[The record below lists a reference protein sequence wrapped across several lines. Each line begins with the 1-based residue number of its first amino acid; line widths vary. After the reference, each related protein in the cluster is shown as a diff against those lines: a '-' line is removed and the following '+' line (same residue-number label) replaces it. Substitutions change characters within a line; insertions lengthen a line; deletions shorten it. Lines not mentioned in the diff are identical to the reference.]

1 MAEPARWALLLLLGV
16 VLLAPVTLAE
26 YHRPPPPKAASPP
39 PPVYSPPPPPR
50 SSPPPPVPTSP
61 PPSPLPSPPPPVPSS
76 PPPPVSSPPPPVPS
90 SPPPPVVPSPPP
102 PVLSS
107 PPPPVVAS
115 PPPPVVPSPPPPG
128 ASDVV
133 YCTNKTRYPTCTSPA
148 YCPSR
153 CPKSCHMDCATC
165 KTVCDCNLPGAVCQ
179 DPRFIGGDGN
189 TFYFHGRRDRDF
201 CLLSD
206 ANLHINGHFVGNH
219 VPGLKRDPTWV
230 QAIAVQFSGGH
241 RLYVGARRTAVWD
254 DDSDRLAVVFDGET
268 VQLQRVAHA
277 RWESGS
283 GLSVTRTKAANGVL
297 VELDGVFKIT
307 ANVVPITKEDSRIHR
322 YGVTDDDC
330 LAHLDLAFKFYALT
344 DDVHGVLGQTY
355 RSSYVNRLD
364 VSAKMPVMGGEK
376 QFTSSGLFAADCAV
390 ARFGRAG
397 DAGAVAVASE
407 ELVDVKC
414 STGLDGVGVVCKK

>member
-1 MAEPARWALLLLLGV
+1 MS
-16 VLLAPVTLAE
+16 
-26 YHRPPPPKAASPP
+26 Y
-39 PPVYSPPPPPR
+39 
-50 SSPPPPVPTSP
+50 
-61 PPSPLPSPPPPVPSS
+61 
-76 PPPPVSSPPPPVPS
+76 VSRTC
-90 SPPPPVVPSPPP
+90 
-102 PVLSS
+102 
-107 PPPPVVAS
+107 VA
-115 PPPPVVPSPPPPG
+115 
-128 ASDVV
+128 
-133 YCTNKTRYPTCTSPA
+133 
-148 YCPSR
+148 
-153 CPKSCHMDCATC
+153 
-165 KTVCDCNLPGAVCQ
+165 DCNLPGAVCQ

-206 ANLHINGHFVGNH
+206 ANLHINGHFIGNH

-254 DDSDRLAVVFDGET
+254 DDSDRLAAVFDGET

-397 DAGAVAVASE
+397 DAGAVAIASD